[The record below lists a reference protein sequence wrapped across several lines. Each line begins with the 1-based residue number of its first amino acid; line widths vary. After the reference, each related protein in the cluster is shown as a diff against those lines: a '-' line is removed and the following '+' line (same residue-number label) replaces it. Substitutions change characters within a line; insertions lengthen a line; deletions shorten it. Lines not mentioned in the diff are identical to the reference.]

1 LVYGGAGTV
10 VAMRMIKDSRHVD
23 REVAVAREIEAL
35 RTALAKH
42 ERVSGSDMTARL
54 LRHVISERRRFFS
67 AFSSPAH
74 LF

>member
-1 LVYGGAGTV
+1 LVYGAAGTV
-10 VAMRMIKDSRHVD
+10 GEMRKIKDSRHAD

-54 LRHVISERRRFFS
+54 LRQVISERRRFFS
-67 AFSSPAH
+67 SFSSPVH
-74 LF
+74 L